1 MAFKQRSQGRKLSA
15 ADWTPVMEQ
24 AFQKLKVSL
33 VETVILAHPDFNR
46 PFMLS
51 TDASL
56 DGIGAVLSQIQEGED
71 RARPIAFA
79 SKSLSQSQR
88 NYPAHRLEFLAVKW
102 SVSDKFSHWLKGH
115 EFTVWTDNNRL
126 TQDEAQ
132 AGLL

>member
-1 MAFKQRSQGRKLSA
+1 
-15 ADWTPVMEQ
+15 
-24 AFQKLKVSL
+24 
-33 VETVILAHPDFNR
+33 
-46 PFMLS
+46 MLS

-71 RARPIAFA
+71 RARPITFA

-88 NYPAHRLEFLAVKW
+88 NYAAHWLKFLALKW